1 MQKECQIYSLVLLV
15 KSVGL
20 HNTFKPTHRNKA
32 LEVLHPSHHDI
43 SHCISE
49 ESFCLRSY
57 SKIKCDEFSNRLDNH
72 NLTTINTSYATGMIA
87 VLQCSSEDVFL
98 GFQADSENLPFPLKG
113 FSLNVGSLDSKQ
125 ISLHCMSL
133 CVYHNIVIVQRTT
146 STACTCTYFPCH
158 LPHVEGHHC
167 WGLVPANPKVRG
179 KRRLRNKKGGDRD
192 RKGVHIAFLKVQC
205 FRKLQSLILKNAK

>member
-72 NLTTINTSYATGMIA
+72 NLTTINTLYATGMIA
-87 VLQCSSEDVFL
+87 ILQCSSEDVFL

-125 ISLHCMSL
+125 ISLHYYVTDL
-133 CVYHNIVIVQRTT
+133 R
-146 STACTCTYFPCH
+146 
-158 LPHVEGHHC
+158 LP
-167 WGLVPANPKVRG
+167 
-179 KRRLRNKKGGDRD
+179 
-192 RKGVHIAFLKVQC
+192 
-205 FRKLQSLILKNAK
+205 